1 VTVIW
6 IDGQYYDREKAAVSV
21 FDHGLL
27 YGDGVFEGIR
37 IYGGKVFRLQ
47 AHIDRLY
54 ASAKAILLEIPM
66 TNPDMVRMV
75 EEATA
80 KSGIQEGYI
89 RLVVTRGVGDLGLD
103 PRKCKRPGI
112 ICIVDEIA
120 IWSKDRYEKGL
131 VCITAATPISHREN
145 LSPRIKSLNY
155 LAHIMAKTES
165 VAAGVD
171 EGLMMDPSGFVT
183 EATGM
188 NLFQVQGE
196 RLRTPPEYAGI
207 LRGITR
213 DAVMELAREA
223 GYRAEEY
230 PLTRYDLYTADEVF
244 LTGTAAEVIGVV
256 KLDGRKIGCGSPGPI
271 TKELT
276 RRFRELV
283 RKENGK

>member
-1 VTVIW
+1 MTVIW
-6 IDGQYYDREKAAVSV
+6 INGQYYDRDKAAVSV

-54 ASAKAILLEIPM
+54 ASAKAIWLEIPM
-66 TNPDMVRMV
+66 ANPDMVRMV
-75 EEATA
+75 DEATA
-80 KSGIQEGYI
+80 KSSIQEGYI

-103 PRKCKRPGI
+103 PRKCAKPSV

-171 EGLMMDPSGFVT
+171 ESLMMDPSGFVT

-188 NLFQVQGE
+188 NLFQVKGE

-207 LRGITR
+207 LRGVTR
-213 DAVMELAREA
+213 DAVMQLAGEA
-223 GYRAEEY
+223 GYQAEEY

-244 LTGTAAEVIGVV
+244 LTGTAAELIGVV
-256 KLDGRKIGCGSPGPI
+256 RLDGRKIGCGSPGPI

-276 RRFRELV
+276 QRFRELV
-283 RKENGK
+283 KRESK

>member
-1 VTVIW
+1 MTVIW
-6 IDGQYYDREKAAVSV
+6 IDGTYYDRDTAAVYV

-37 IYGGKVFRLQ
+37 VYGGRVFRLQ
-47 AHIDRLY
+47 VHVDRLY
-54 ASAKAILLEIPM
+54 ASAQAIALDIPM
-66 TNPDMVRMV
+66 ANPDMVRMV

-80 KSGIQEGYI
+80 KSGFQEGYI

-103 PRKCKRPGI
+103 PRKCKKPSI

-120 IWSKDRYEKGL
+120 IWPKDRYEKGL
-131 VCITAATPISHREN
+131 ICITAATPISHREN

-171 EGLMMDPSGFVT
+171 EALMMDPSGFVT

-188 NLFQVQGE
+188 NLFAVLGK

-207 LRGITR
+207 LRGVTR
-213 DAVMELAREA
+213 DAVMQLAREA
-223 GYRAEEY
+223 GYQAEEY

-256 KLDGRKIGCGSPGPI
+256 RLDGRKIGCGTPGPI
-271 TKELT
+271 TRDLT
-276 RRFRELV
+276 QRFRELV
-283 RKENGK
+283 RTEDK

>member
-6 IDGQYYDREKAAVSV
+6 IDGQYYDRDKAAVSV

-37 IYGGKVFRLQ
+37 VYGGKVFRLQ
-47 AHIDRLY
+47 THIDRLY
-54 ASAKAILLEIPM
+54 DSAKAIALEIPL

-75 EEATA
+75 REATA
-80 KSGIQEGYI
+80 KSGFQDGYI

-103 PRKCKRPGI
+103 PRKCKKPSV

-120 IWSKDRYEKGL
+120 IWTKDRYEKGL

-171 EGLMMDPSGFVT
+171 EALMMDPSGFVT

-188 NLFQVQGE
+188 NLFQVKGQ

-207 LRGITR
+207 LRGVTR

-223 GYRAEEY
+223 GYQAEEY

-244 LTGTAAEVIGVV
+244 LTGTAAELIGVV
-256 KLDGRKIGCGSPGPI
+256 RLDGRKIGCGAPGPI

-276 RRFRELV
+276 QRFRELA
-283 RKENGK
+283 RKEGK

>member
-1 VTVIW
+1 MTVIW
-6 IDGQYYDREKAAVSV
+6 IDGQYYDRDKAAVSV

-37 IYGGKVFRLQ
+37 VYGGKVFRLQ
-47 AHIDRLY
+47 THIDRLY
-54 ASAKAILLEIPM
+54 DSAKAIALEIPL

-75 EEATA
+75 REATA
-80 KSGIQEGYI
+80 KSGFQDGYI

-103 PRKCKRPGI
+103 PRKCKKPSV

-120 IWSKDRYEKGL
+120 IWTKDRYEKGL

-171 EGLMMDPSGFVT
+171 EALMMDPSGFVT

-188 NLFQVQGE
+188 NLFQVKGQ

-207 LRGITR
+207 LRGVTR

-223 GYRAEEY
+223 GYQAEEY

-244 LTGTAAEVIGVV
+244 LTGTAAELIGVV
-256 KLDGRKIGCGSPGPI
+256 RLDGRKIGCGAPGPI

-276 RRFRELV
+276 QRFRELA
-283 RKENGK
+283 RKEGK